1 MKTKLTIVAVLFAFP
16 VFSQATGTDI
26 DLTNPSLLARQLT
39 AACSTE
45 RQKVTAIFKWITDNI
60 AYNTGPSRSVSR
72 RKSKPVMMPVDDPDD
87 GKALPALSDRVAINV
102 LRDKKAVC
110 EGYARLF
117 QSLCQHAGIISALV
131 TGYARVDMS
140 RQESKFRSNHCWN
153 AVMIDS
159 AWYLL
164 DATWAAGYITM
175 PSGEFVRRY
184 DSYYFLTAPDQFI
197 RHHYP
202 DDLRWSL
209 LVDPPVI
216 GEFRTTPF
224 RQRSFSKYSITSYW
238 PSKGIIEANVGD
250 TIRLELETA
259 WLNRPDISSDSIW
272 EPGIRDSAAIYAY
285 LSPDKEQEGSK
296 VYYQF
301 AVSSENVQ
309 WLHLMYN
316 DDAVLRY
323 RINVK
328 KGQPKTTTQ

>member
-1 MKTKLTIVAVLFAFP
+1 MSTIAFLLLAFP
-16 VFSQATGTDI
+16 VFSQTTGSAT
-26 DLTNPSLLARQLT
+26 DLTSPSNLARELT
-39 AACSTE
+39 AACSTD
-45 RQKVTAIFKWITDNI
+45 RQKVTAIFQWITDNI
-60 AYNTGPSRSVSR
+60 AYNTGPARSASK
-72 RKSKPVMMPVDDPDD
+72 RKNKPVVMPMEEPDD
-87 GKALPALSDRVAINV
+87 GLALPALSDRVAANV

-110 EGYARLF
+110 EGYSRLF
-117 QSLCQHAGIISALV
+117 HSLCEHAGLPSALI

-159 AWYLL
+159 TWYLL
-164 DATWAAGYITM
+164 DATWAAGYIAM

-184 DSYYFLTAPDQFI
+184 DSYYFLTPPEQFI

-209 LVDPPVI
+209 LADPPVI

-224 RQRSFSKYSITSYW
+224 RQRSFGKYGITSYW
-238 PSKGIIEANVGD
+238 PSKGIIEANLGD
-250 TIRLELETA
+250 TIRLELETS
-259 WLNRPDISSDSIW
+259 WLMRPDISSDSLW
-272 EPGIRDSAAIYAY
+272 EPGNRDSAAMYAY
-285 LSPDKEQEGSK
+285 VMPANEQRGSK

-301 AVSSENVQ
+301 TVNSENVQ

-323 RINVK
+323 RLNVK
-328 KGQPKTTTQ
+328 KRKEE